1 MHIGVALALTSALAA
16 PSHVNPG
23 ESFKVPTAKH
33 AKVSYVL
40 SRDTRRS
47 DDDVRLIGPR
57 KARVFVPPAP
67 AGTYRLRAWSGSHCA
82 AAHGQVAVADGKPTQ
97 IIAFSDSPR
106 TDD

>member
-23 ESFKVPTAKH
+23 ESFKVPTAKN

-47 DDDVRLIGPR
+47 DDDVRLAGPR
-57 KARVFVPPAP
+57 KARIFVPPVP
-67 AGTYRLRAWSGSHCA
+67 AGTYRLLACTGSHCA
-82 AAHGQVAVADGKPTQ
+82 AARGQVAVAGGTPTK
-97 IIAFSDSPR
+97 IIAFGDS
-106 TDD
+106 